1 MSAGEQTP
9 IKRRR
14 NQMIPPPTSKRRL
27 PNAGGQPASGTQSR
41 FRWCRE
47 ARLALFHTVTATI
60 NRDNLS
66 MVKQHIE
73 QCSLRSPE
81 LAARVEEDN
90 SHNRRAFTYTLSPG
104 FNVSVCLASI
114 SLRLP
119 FSIRM
124 MEMRELDPFSVR
136 PPASEM
142 AVKTVMSSS

>member
-66 MVKQHIE
+66 MVKQPIE
-73 QCSLRSPE
+73 QCSGKHFIPQESAPLGKT
-81 LAARVEEDN
+81 RVGGQDD
-90 SHNRRAFTYTLSPG
+90 RAMLIAG
-104 FNVSVCLASI
+104 RHQLKEVVSL
-114 SLRLP
+114 LL
-119 FSIRM
+119 
-124 MEMRELDPFSVR
+124 
-136 PPASEM
+136 
-142 AVKTVMSSS
+142 